1 MSKSKRNLL
10 SGMFISEEQKQKIE
24 RRARREADIEMGIKP
39 YGTKVHKNKKAYSR
53 KVKYKNEIFND

>member
-1 MSKSKRNLL
+1 MSKSKKNLL

-24 RRARREADIEMGIKP
+24 RRARREADIELGVES

-53 KVKYKNEIFND
+53 KVKYKSEIFND